1 MARKAL
7 LFANT
12 AGVATEP
19 RSSRRIDSEELISE
33 NKPPLTFPDEPP
45 AFTPS
50 VFNRTLGRCSKTAG
64 V

>member
-19 RSSRRIDSEELISE
+19 RPLLRIDSEELISE
-33 NKPPLTFPDEPP
+33 NKPPLTFPDERP
-45 AFTPS
+45 ALRRRL
-50 VFNRTLGRCSKTAG
+50 VGMA
-64 V
+64 